1 MEYLKAIVN
10 GCLSILQHNI
20 DIFGY
25 NITLFG
31 VIIFSI
37 IGYILICFWFRVMK

>member
-20 DIFGY
+20 NVFGY

-31 VIIFSI
+31 AAVFSI
-37 IGYILICFWFRVMK
+37 VGYILIYFWFRVMK